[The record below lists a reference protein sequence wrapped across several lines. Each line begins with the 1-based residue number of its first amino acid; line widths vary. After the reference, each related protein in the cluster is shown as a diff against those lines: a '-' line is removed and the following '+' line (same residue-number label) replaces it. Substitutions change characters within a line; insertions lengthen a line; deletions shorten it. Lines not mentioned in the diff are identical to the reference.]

1 MIISEL
7 AINSELALASYANLK
22 LGDNVESD
30 FRSNNSGVF
39 SSLAA
44 SLADRYRVIAILD
57 DTASGAYAA
66 VFEDKLTGER
76 TLAIRGTTDINDI
89 VADTYLLTGTP
100 ASLNPQYAALAARV
114 MQWQAEGI
122 VGASTTVVGHSLGG
136 YLATAL
142 KSSADF
148 TLGLAYTFNAPG
160 LGSAAGTLGEFFQGA
175 FNIGVLSSAVYDVRG
190 SAGLSLIAGLG
201 QHWGAAVP
209 VEIEAAAGA
218 GLGNHLIDKLTSSLA
233 VMRMWSALD
242 PTLTV
247 DRANQLIAAA
257 SDTSA
262 SSLEKSVEA
271 TLRLLN
277 GPNLAATIATGD
289 VDALY
294 ANLIALT
301 AQNANGTY
309 TNPAF
314 STLAGQVRI
323 ELSSAELANSAR
335 GDFSSLVSLI
345 GLSPLVLS
353 GADAAGQAA
362 LDGVLQG
369 AWGDEFAQWQAD
381 REAVAAGLAASHHT
395 DAWLSDR
402 ALLLQTVL
410 GFNVSGEVSLAG
422 LPTDRVMEFQWRDAD
437 NAARTLL
444 AGGLIDEALVYFD
457 RLPVQRLAFGG
468 DAAEVLTGTDNE
480 LGDHLYAGGGND
492 TVQGLLGSDWLEGNA
507 GDDRLDGGLGYDW
520 LDGGAG
526 ADTLEGGEG
535 LYYDTLEGGAGDD
548 LYLVGANA
556 GIDNI
561 TSSEAGDRLEL
572 NGRRIDG
579 SGTLIAITDAV
590 TIWQDR
596 SEPGEAITY
605 SLNAATHEL
614 SIRGANST
622 VVVKDFEASDLGISV
637 PGDAAGAA
645 AGTTVFADL
654 SSGDYSGGWRD
665 GGFDAPAGSAEHLIN
680 FNQAQ
685 PLAVPA
691 FFTIDTRGGDD
702 WIEGGAGISGVPLHI
717 TAGSGND
724 RIYAGLTQTLTQA
737 LATQDT
743 VAASGRSDLLLDGGA
758 GDDSVFGGAS
768 DDALFGGDG
777 DDTLVGGA
785 GRDVIFS
792 DGDSGQKL
800 AGWREGLT
808 NQRWVAGDNT
818 SGATLY
824 FNGAARFGR
833 IAYFSTGSAIEVTS
847 ETQFYN
853 LKFGPDSI
861 DFTPLSALQGVR
873 LAPADYLP
881 GWTVRN
887 DGRFDGSDSQLG
899 SHDPQPG
906 LYFNTNRYSGR
917 DVVFAGAGN
926 DLVNAGGG
934 DDYVDAGSGNDVVRG
949 YQGDDQII
957 GGTGNDNL
965 LGDSYSVD
973 SRPADVYLGAEY
985 RTFVLDPARPGQAHG
1000 NDFID
1005 GGDGNDTLEGNGG
1018 ADVLWGGRGNDLIF
1032 GDESRLPGAGMS
1044 SGDCIGNDV
1053 IDGGEGNDTALGG
1066 GGDDFISAG
1075 LGADTLFA
1083 DNAFSDN
1090 LPYAG
1095 RSTAAGHDTLDG
1107 GAGNDSIFGEGGN
1120 DVLLGGD
1127 GNDQL
1132 EGDGATTLL
1141 RSALHGNDDIDGGAG
1156 NDSLW
1161 GGGGADV
1168 LRGGDGNDWLAGE
1181 DQRTTSASTT
1191 LFGHDIL
1198 WGGAGGDTLL
1208 GGTGDDQLSGGAD
1221 ADMLYGGYGADT
1233 YLYNLGDGFDTIV
1246 DLGGYNDGAD
1256 ELRLGAGISADN
1268 LSLLRT
1274 GSDLVFTFDHAGDQL
1289 TLKNWVL
1296 GPSSGYQIEMIRFA
1310 DGTVWSEAET
1320 SDAAQQ
1326 TRGTAGN
1333 DVLRGSDL
1341 YRDRVRGLGG
1351 NDTLSGSGYGDTL
1364 DGGDGDDL
1372 LDAGGNGSLNREITY
1387 IGGKGNDT
1395 LIGSE
1400 YGDVYI
1406 FNLGDGVDTLIDHA
1420 DYASDGED
1428 ELRFGAGIVSG
1439 DMTLSRL
1446 GDDMVFKHANG
1457 SDQITVV
1464 NWFADPYRRDQID
1477 RIVFEDVTWSADDAS
1492 LSGQPPVVGTPGDDR
1507 LIGTTTPERIIG
1519 GAGNDT
1525 LTAEGGHDQLEGGDG
1540 DDVLN
1545 TARMDSYLTYY
1556 SGVTFIGGRGNDT
1569 IEGSDFDDLY
1579 IFNLGDGADIVIDDS
1594 IGPDANVLRFGA
1606 DVGAGDITPVRSGL
1620 DVVFQHAN
1628 GTDRVTVKNWF
1639 TGKMNLRSLEPIDYY
1654 NLGAVQFSDGTNWT
1668 ANEVTER
1675 LRYPSATGTS
1685 GADFLLGTEA
1695 SDTLLGLA
1703 GDDLLMARRSGDRLE
1718 GGTGNDILMAM
1729 ADSAA
1734 VTFVGGAGNDTVTGS
1749 QGHDLYLFNLG
1760 DGADTVT
1767 VTNRGSGPVG
1777 SILRFGAGI
1786 APRDM
1791 TTLRAG
1797 NDLVLRHRNGA
1808 DQVTI
1813 KSWFAD
1819 AASSYQT
1826 EFVEFANGTRWSA
1839 DFLTQRLLR
1848 LSGTAGADALVG
1860 TAFVDTLLGL
1870 AGDDTLTAVGHND
1883 VLDGGAGNDALITLV
1898 TDYKFS
1904 NGYIT
1909 FTGGRGNDTF
1919 FSWQSLNDLY
1929 HFKLGDGADTI
1940 TDFDEAAS
1948 YNAADELRFGTG
1960 IVAADISALRAGN
1973 DMVLRHTNRTD
1984 QITITDWFTD
1994 VTMQIEQVSFI
2005 DGTVWLADQI
2015 SQRALATGTP
2025 GDDLLTGTE
2034 LADLIEGLAGNDTL
2048 DGGAGND
2055 TLIGGTGDDTYVV
2068 DSAFDV
2074 LTEKASQGT
2083 DTVQSSLSW
2092 TLGANLENLTLTGTE
2107 ASSGTGNTLA
2117 NALRGN
2123 AQANLLS
2130 GLGGNDTLY
2139 GGVGADTLLGGA
2151 GDDSY
2156 IGGLGADTLNDTS
2169 TTANDV
2175 YVWGRDQG
2183 ADTLSDA
2190 GGIDRLDVLPG
2201 VTEDQLWL
2209 RRVGKNLELSVIGT
2223 ADSLTINGWYASPGK
2238 QIESF
2243 HLSDGQALQAGR
2255 VQQLVDAM
2263 AAFAPPSAGQTSLP
2277 QPYQTALQPMIAP
2290 NWV

>member
-76 TLAIRGTTDINDI
+76 TLAIRGTTDVNDI

-201 QHWGAAVP
+201 QHWGTAVP

-262 SSLEKSVEA
+262 SSLEKSVDA

-277 GPNLAATIATGD
+277 GPSVAATIATGD

-294 ANLIALT
+294 ANLLALT
-301 AQNANGTY
+301 AQDAQGAY
-309 TNPAF
+309 THPAF
-314 STLAGQVRI
+314 STLAGHLRI
-323 ELSSAELANSAR
+323 ELSSAALANSAR

-362 LDGVLQG
+362 LDAVLQG

-395 DAWLSDR
+395 DSWLSDR

-422 LPTDRVMEFQWRDAD
+422 LPTDRVLEFQWRDAD

-457 RLPVQRLAFGG
+457 LLPAQRVAFGG

-492 TVQGLLGSDWLEGNA
+492 TVQGLLGNDWLEGNT
-507 GDDRLDGGLGYDW
+507 GDDRLDGGAGYDW

-535 LYYDTLEGGAGDD
+535 LYYDTLEGGSGDD

-579 SGTLIAITDAV
+579 SGTLIAITGAV

-596 SEPGEAITY
+596 SQSGDSITY

-637 PGDAAGAA
+637 PGDDAGAA

-702 WIEGGAGISGVPLHI
+702 WIEGGTGISGVPLHI

-724 RIYAGLTQTLTQA
+724 RVYAGLTQTLTQA

-743 VAASGRSDLLLDGGA
+743 MAASGRSDLLLDGGA

-768 DDALFGGDG
+768 DDALFGGNG

-792 DGDSGQKL
+792 DGDSGQRL
-800 AGWREGLT
+800 AGWTEGIT

-818 SGATLY
+818 AGATLY
-824 FNGAARFGR
+824 FNGYARFGR
-833 IAYFSTGSAIEVTS
+833 IAYFSPGSAIEVTS

-881 GWTVRN
+881 GWTVRA

-899 SHDPQPG
+899 THDPQPG

-949 YQGDDQII
+949 YQGDDEII

-973 SRPADVYLGAEY
+973 SRPADVYLCAEF
-985 RTFVLDPARPGQAHG
+985 RTFVLDPAKPGQAHG

-1005 GGDGNDTLEGNGG
+1005 GGDGNDTLEGSGG
-1018 ADVLWGGRGNDLIF
+1018 ADVLWGGRGNDLVF
-1032 GDESRLPGAGMS
+1032 GDESRLPGEGLS
-1044 SGDCIGNDV
+1044 GGDCIGNDV

-1075 LGADTLFA
+1075 LGADTLYA
-1083 DNAFSDN
+1083 DNAFSDK
-1090 LPYAG
+1090 LPFAG

-1141 RSALHGNDDIDGGAG
+1141 RAALHGNDDIDGGAG

-1191 LFGHDIL
+1191 LFGHDSL
-1198 WGGAGGDTLL
+1198 WGGAGADTLL

-1221 ADMLYGGYGADT
+1221 ADMLYGGFGADT
-1233 YLYNLGDGFDTIV
+1233 YIYNLGDGFDTIV

-1256 ELRLGAGISADN
+1256 ELRLGAGISADS

-1274 GSDLVFTFDHAGDQL
+1274 GSDLVFTFGHAGDQL

-1296 GPSSGYQIEMIRFA
+1296 GPTSAYQIEVIRFA
-1310 DGTVWSEAET
+1310 DGTVWTESET
-1320 SDAAQQ
+1320 SDQAQQ

-1351 NDTLSGSGYGDTL
+1351 NDTLSGSGFGDTL
-1364 DGGDGDDL
+1364 DGGEGDDL
-1372 LDAGGNGSLNREITY
+1372 LDAGGNGRFNSHITY

-1420 DYASDGED
+1420 VSGSDGED
-1428 ELRFGAGIVSG
+1428 ELRFGEGIVSS

-1446 GDDMVFKHANG
+1446 GDDMIFRHANG

-1464 NWFADPYRRDQID
+1464 NWFFNPDKGDQID
-1477 RIVFEDVTWSADDAS
+1477 QIVFEDITWSADEAS
-1492 LSGQPPVVGTPGDDR
+1492 LRGQPPIVGTPGDDR
-1507 LIGTTTPERIIG
+1507 LIGTWTPERIIG

-1525 LTAEGGHDQLEGGDG
+1525 LTGEGVHDQLEGGDG

-1545 TARMDSYLTYY
+1545 APSSNSTAPYY
-1556 SGVTFIGGRGNDT
+1556 SGLTFIGGRGNDT
-1569 IEGSDFDDLY
+1569 IAGSVHDDVY
-1579 IFNLGDGADIVIDDS
+1579 VFNFGDGADTINEMPSSSFSGDE
-1594 IGPDANVLRFGA
+1594 LRFGTGMA
-1606 DVGAGDITPVRSGL
+1606 EADITPIRSGW
-1620 DVVFQHAN
+1620 DVVFKHTN
-1628 GTDRVTVKNWF
+1628 GVDQVTVKGWF
-1639 TGKMNLRSLEPIDYY
+1639 DRDLSTYQVTTVSFNGGI
-1654 NLGAVQFSDGTNWT
+1654 QWT
-1668 ANEVTER
+1668 AAEITEG
-1675 LRYPSATGTS
+1675 LLWKSSTGTS
-1685 GADFLLGTEA
+1685 SEDLLIGTEA
-1695 SDTLLGLA
+1695 AETLLGLA
-1703 GDDLLMARRSGDRLE
+1703 GDDLLMAGGPGDRLE
-1718 GGTGNDILMAM
+1718 GGTGNDNLMGM
-1729 ADSAA
+1729 FGSSA

-1749 QGHDLYLFNLG
+1749 YGYDLYLFNLG

-1767 VTNRGSGPVG
+1767 ATNGGNDMTG
-1777 SILRFGAGI
+1777 GELAGGILRFGAGI
-1786 APRDM
+1786 APRDI
-1791 TTLRAG
+1791 TTRRDG
-1797 NDLVLRHRNGA
+1797 NDLVLRHLNGA
-1808 DQVTI
+1808 DQVTL
-1813 KSWFAD
+1813 KSWFAS
-1819 AASSYQT
+1819 ATRSHQT
-1826 EFVEFANGTRWSA
+1826 DYVEFANGTRWSS

-1848 LSGTAGADALVG
+1848 LSGTAGADVLVG

-1870 AGDDTLTAVGHND
+1870 AGDDTLTAVGSDD
-1883 VLDGGAGNDALITLV
+1883 VLDGGAGNDTLTTQV

-1904 NGYIT
+1904 NRQIT

-1919 FSWQSLNDLY
+1919 FSWQSLRDVY

-1940 TDFDEAAS
+1940 TDFDEGPY
-1948 YNAADELRFGTG
+1948 YNAVDELRLGTG
-1960 IVAADISALRAGN
+1960 IAAADISTLRAGN
-1973 DMVLRHTNRTD
+1973 DLILRHSNRTD
-1984 QITITDWFTD
+1984 QITVTGWFTG

-2034 LADLIEGLAGNDTL
+2034 LANLIEGLAGNDTL

-2055 TLIGGTGDDTYVV
+2055 TLIGGTGDDTYVA
-2068 DSAFDV
+2068 DSALDV
-2074 LTEKASQGT
+2074 LNEKASQGT

-2092 TLGANLENLTLTGTE
+2092 TLGANIENLTLTGTE

-2139 GGVGADTLLGGA
+2139 GGAGADTLLGGA

-2169 TTANDV
+2169 TTTNDV

-2277 QPYQTALQPMIAP
+2277 QPYQTALQPVIAP

>member
-1 MIISEL
+1 MTSPTTICTQAEL
-7 AINSELALASYANLK
+7 AFAVYAALQLGENSSQIIRTADENMRPALAGAI
-22 LGDNVESD
+22 
-30 FRSNNSGVF
+30 
-39 SSLAA
+39 
-44 SLADRYRVIAILD
+44 ADRYRVIAILD

-66 VFEDKLTGER
+66 VFEDKLTGAR

-114 MQWQAEGI
+114 GQWQTEGV

-175 FNIGVLSSAVYDVRG
+175 FNIGVLSSAVYDIRG
-190 SAGLSLIAGLG
+190 STGLSLIAGLG
-201 QHWGAAVP
+201 QHWGTAVP

-218 GLGNHLIDKLTSSLA
+218 GLGNHLIDKLTSSLV

-277 GPNLAATIATGD
+277 GPNVAATIATGD

-294 ANLIALT
+294 ANLLALT
-301 AQNANGTY
+301 AQSENGAY
-309 TNPAF
+309 THPAF
-314 STLAGQVRI
+314 ATLTGQVRI
-323 ELSSAELANSAR
+323 ELSSAALANSAR
-335 GDFSSLVSLI
+335 DDFSSLVSLI
-345 GLSPLVLS
+345 GLSPLVLR

-362 LDGVLQG
+362 LDAVLQG

-410 GFNVSGEVSLAG
+410 GFNVSGEISLAG
-422 LPTDRVMEFQWRDAD
+422 LPTDRVLEFQWRDAG

-444 AGGLIDEALVYFD
+444 AGGLVDEALVYFNL
-457 RLPVQRLAFGG
+457 LPVQRLAFGG
-468 DAAEVLTGTDNE
+468 DAAEVLTGTDSE

-492 TVQGLLGSDWLEGNA
+492 TVRGLSGNDWLEGNA

-535 LYYDTLEGGAGDD
+535 LYYDALEGGSGDD

-556 GIDNI
+556 GFDSI
-561 TSSEAGDRLEL
+561 TSSQPGDRLEL

-579 SGTLIAITDAV
+579 SGTLIAVTGAV

-596 SEPGEAITY
+596 SQPGEAITY

-622 VVVKDFEASDLGISV
+622 VVVKDFEAADLGINV
-637 PGDAAGAA
+637 PGDDLGAA
-645 AGTTVFADL
+645 DGTTVFADL
-654 SSGDYSGGWRD
+654 GSGAYSGGWRD

-691 FFTIDTRGGDD
+691 FFSIDTRGGND

-724 RIYAGLTQTLTQA
+724 RVYAGLMQTLTQA
-737 LATQDT
+737 LAAQDT

-768 DDALFGGDG
+768 DDALFGGNG

-792 DGDSGQKL
+792 DGDSGQRL
-800 AGWREGLT
+800 AGWQEGIT
-808 NQRWVAGDNT
+808 NQRWVAGDNAAG
-818 SGATLY
+818 STLY
-824 FNGAARFGR
+824 FNGYARFGR

-853 LKFGPDSI
+853 LKFGLDSV
-861 DFTPLSALQGVR
+861 DFTTLSALQGVL
-873 LAPADYLP
+873 LAPEDYRP
-881 GWTVRN
+881 GWTVSSN
-887 DGRFDGSDSQLG
+887 GRFDGSDRQLG
-899 SHDPQPG
+899 AHDPQPG

-934 DDYVDAGSGNDVVRG
+934 DDYVDAGSGDDVVRG

-957 GGTGNDNL
+957 GGTGNDSL
-965 LGDSYSVD
+965 LGDSYSID
-973 SRPADVYLGAEY
+973 ARPADVYLSAEY
-985 RTFVLDPARPGQAHG
+985 RTFALDPARPGQAHG

-1018 ADVLWGGRGNDLIF
+1018 ADVLWGGRGNDLVF
-1032 GDESRLPGAGMS
+1032 GDESRLPSAGVS

-1066 GGDDFISAG
+1066 GGDDFINGG

-1095 RSTAAGHDTLDG
+1095 RSTAAGNDTLDG
-1107 GAGNDSIFGEGGN
+1107 GAGNDSIWGEGGD

-1132 EGDGATTLL
+1132 EGDGKTTQL

-1156 NDSLW
+1156 DDSLW

-1168 LRGGDGNDWLAGE
+1168 LRGGNGNDWLAGE
-1181 DQRTTSASTT
+1181 DQRTTSATTT
-1191 LFGHDIL
+1191 LTGNDSL
-1198 WGGAGGDTLL
+1198 WGGAGADTLL

-1221 ADMLYGGYGADT
+1221 ADMLYGGFGADT
-1233 YLYNLGDGFDTIV
+1233 YIYNPGDGFDTIV

-1274 GSDLVFTFDHAGDQL
+1274 GSDLVLTFGNQSDQL
-1289 TLKNWVL
+1289 TLKNWLL
-1296 GPSSGYQIEMIRFA
+1296 GASSGYQIEVIRFA
-1310 DGTVWSEAET
+1310 NGTFWSESET
-1320 SDAAQQ
+1320 SDQAQQ

-1372 LDAGGNGSLNREITY
+1372 LDAGGDGGINRQITY

-1420 DYASDGED
+1420 VSGSDGED
-1428 ELRFGAGIVSG
+1428 ELRFGAGIVSS

-1464 NWFADPYRRDQID
+1464 NWFFNSDRWNQID
-1477 RIVFEDVTWSADDAS
+1477 RIVFEDVTWSADEAS
-1492 LSGQPPVVGTPGDDR
+1492 LRGQPPIVGTPGDDH
-1507 LIGTTTPERIIG
+1507 LIGTWIPERIIG

-1545 TARMDSYLTYY
+1545 GSSSNFSASQY
-1556 SGVTFIGGRGNDT
+1556 SGLTFIGGRGNDT
-1569 IEGSDFDDLY
+1569 IVGSAHEDIY
-1579 IFNLGDGADIVIDDS
+1579 VFNLGDGADTINELPWWQLSGDE
-1594 IGPDANVLRFGA
+1594 LRFGTGVA
-1606 DVGAGDITPVRSGL
+1606 EADITPVRSGL
-1620 DVVFQHAN
+1620 DVVFKHAN
-1628 GTDRVTVKNWF
+1628 GVDKVTVKSWF
-1639 TGKMNLRSLEPIDYY
+1639 DRDLSTYQVTTVSFNGGI
-1654 NLGAVQFSDGTNWT
+1654 QWT
-1668 ANEVTER
+1668 AAEITER
-1675 LRYPSATGTS
+1675 LLWESSTGNS
-1685 GADFLLGTEA
+1685 GEDLIIGTEA
-1695 SDTLLGLA
+1695 AETLLGLA
-1703 GDDLLMARRSGDRLE
+1703 GDDLLMAGGSGDRLE
-1718 GGTGNDILMAM
+1718 GGAGNDILLGMAG
-1729 ADSAA
+1729 SAG
-1734 VTFVGGAGNDTVTGS
+1734 VTFVGGVGNDTITGS
-1749 QGHDLYLFNLG
+1749 YGYDLYLFNLG
-1760 DGADTVT
+1760 DGADTLKA
-1767 VTNRGSGPVG
+1767 TNGGNDMAG
-1777 SILRFGAGI
+1777 GELAGGILRFGAGI
-1786 APRDM
+1786 TPRDI
-1791 TTLRAG
+1791 TTRRDG
-1797 NDLVLRHRNGA
+1797 NDLVLRHLNGA
-1808 DQVTI
+1808 DQVTL

-1819 AASSYQT
+1819 ANRSYQT
-1826 EFVEFANGTRWSA
+1826 DYVEFVNGTRWSA
-1839 DFLTQRLLR
+1839 DFLTQRALR
-1848 LSGTAGADALVG
+1848 VTGTAGADALVG

-1870 AGDDTLTAVGHND
+1870 AGDDTLIAVGYDD
-1883 VLDGGAGNDALITLV
+1883 VLDGGAGNDTLTTLV

-1904 NGYIT
+1904 TGHVT
-1909 FTGGRGNDTF
+1909 FTGGRGNDTL
-1919 FSWQSLNDLY
+1919 FSWQSLNDVY
-1929 HFKLGDGADTI
+1929 HFKLGDGADTL
-1940 TDFDEAAS
+1940 TDFDEAFD

-1960 IVAADISALRAGN
+1960 IAAADISTLRAGN
-1973 DMVLRHTNRTD
+1973 DLILRHSNRTD
-1984 QITITDWFTD
+1984 QITVTGWFTD

-2034 LADLIEGLAGNDTL
+2034 LANLIEGLAGNDTL

-2055 TLIGGTGDDTYVV
+2055 TLIGGAGDDTYVV
-2068 DSAFDV
+2068 DSALDV

-2092 TLGANLENLTLTGTE
+2092 TLGANLENLTLTSTE
-2107 ASSGTGNTLA
+2107 ASSGTGNALA
-2117 NALRGN
+2117 NVLRGN

-2130 GLGGNDTLY
+2130 GLGGNDMLD

-2151 GDDSY
+2151 GNDSY

-2169 TTANDV
+2169 TITNDV

-2190 GGIDRLDVLPG
+2190 GGIDRLDVMPG

-2209 RRVGKNLELSVIGT
+2209 RRVGANLEMSVVGT

-2277 QPYQTALQPMIAP
+2277 QPYQTALQPVIAP

>member
-1 MIISEL
+1 MSFSQATAFNATFAVLQQSAPSIDGFSAVLLQNRRTGEKVL
-7 AINSELALASYANLK
+7 AIAGTDPGS
-22 LGDNVESD
+22 LGDLITD
-30 FRSNNSGVF
+30 FIDIGVLGTVGNMAQYRSLEAFHAQLVSTG
-39 SSLAA
+39 L
-44 SLADRYRVIAILD
+44 I
-57 DTASGAYAA
+57 GA
-66 VFEDKLTGER
+66 GEQ
-76 TLAIRGTTDINDI
+76 I
-89 VADTYLLTGTP
+89 VVT
-100 ASLNPQYAALAARV
+100 
-114 MQWQAEGI
+114 
-122 VGASTTVVGHSLGG
+122 GHSLGG
-136 YLATAL
+136 FLAQAFTARQPEAV
-142 KSSADF
+142 SA
-148 TLGLAYTFNAPG
+148 AYTYNAPG
-160 LGSAAGTLGEFFQGA
+160 FSVLDELPRFLGLVDTSAASKVTNIHATDGPSFVAGYGTLL
-175 FNIGVLSSAVYDVRG
+175 GVDVAVR
-190 SAGLSLIAGLG
+190 
-201 QHWGAAVP
+201 
-209 VEIEAAAGA
+209 IEADAVNP
-218 GLGNHLIDKLTSSLA
+218 LNNHLVGRLADALA
-233 VMRMWSALD
+233 VQDLLERLD
-242 PTLTV
+242 PGLTMST
-247 DRANQLIAAA
+247 ANALIQAA
-257 SDTSA
+257 SDRNDN
-262 SSLEKSVEA
+262 SLESLLDCVR
-271 TLRLLN
+271 RLL
-277 GPNLAATIATGD
+277 TGSTVTPTARAD
-289 VDALY
+289 QDALY
-294 ANLIALT
+294 ANLLALT
-301 AQNANGTY
+301 AQDAQGAY
-309 TNPAF
+309 THPAF
-314 STLAGQVRI
+314 ATLAGNVRI
-323 ELSSAELANSAR
+323 DLASAALAESAR
-335 GDFSSLVSLI
+335 NDFSSLVSLI

-353 GADAAGQAA
+353 GSDAAGQAA
-362 LDGVLQG
+362 LNSVLQG
-369 AWGDEFAQWQAD
+369 VWGDPFSQWQAD
-381 REAVAAGLAASHHT
+381 RDAVAAGLAPDHYT
-395 DAWLSDR
+395 DAWLNDR
-402 ALLLQTVL
+402 ALLQQTLL
-410 GFNVSGEVSLAG
+410 GFNTSGEVSIAG
-422 LPTDRVMEFQWRDAD
+422 LPTDRLLEFQWRDAD
-437 NAARTLL
+437 NAVHTLL
-444 AGGLIDEALVYFD
+444 ADGLIDEALVHRD
-457 RLPVQRLAFGG
+457 TLPLQLLAFGG
-468 DAAEVLTGTDNE
+468 DAAEVLTGTNNE

-492 TVQGLLGSDWLEGNA
+492 TVRGLSGNDWLEGNA
-507 GDDRLDGGLGYDW
+507 GGDWLDGGAGYDW

-535 LYYDTLEGGAGDD
+535 LYYDTLDGGSGDD

-556 GIDNI
+556 GFDSI
-561 TSSEAGDRLEL
+561 TSSQPGDRLEL
-572 NGRRIDG
+572 DGRLLDG
-579 SGTLIAITDAV
+579 SGTLIAITGGV
-590 TIWQDR
+590 TTWQDR
-596 SEPGEAITY
+596 STPGEAITY

-654 SSGDYSGGWRD
+654 SSGDHSGGWRD
-665 GGFDAPAGSAEHLIN
+665 GGFEAPPGSAEHLIN

-737 LATQDT
+737 LATLDT

-768 DDALFGGDG
+768 DDALFGSNG

-818 SGATLY
+818 LGATLY
-824 FNGAARFGR
+824 FNGYARFGR

-853 LKFGPDSI
+853 LKFGPDSV

-881 GWTVRN
+881 GWTVRA

-899 SHDPQPG
+899 THDPQPG

-973 SRPADVYLGAEY
+973 ARPADVYLGAEY
-985 RTFVLDPARPGQAHG
+985 RTFVLDPAKPGQAHG

-1032 GDESRLPGAGMS
+1032 GDESRLPGAGMT
-1044 SGDCIGNDV
+1044 GADCIGNDV
-1053 IDGGEGNDTALGG
+1053 IDAGEGNDTALGG

-1075 LGADTLFA
+1075 LGADTLYA

-1107 GAGNDSIFGEGGN
+1107 GAGDDSIWGEGGN

-1132 EGDGATTLL
+1132 EGDGKTTQL

-1168 LRGGDGNDWLAGE
+1168 LRGGNGNDWLAGE
-1181 DQRTTSASTT
+1181 DQRTTSATT
-1191 LFGHDIL
+1191 ILLGNDSL
-1198 WGGAGGDTLL
+1198 WGGAGADTLL

-1221 ADMLYGGYGADT
+1221 ADMLYGGFGADT
-1233 YLYNLGDGFDTIV
+1233 YIYNLGDGFDTIV

-1256 ELRLGAGISADN
+1256 ELRLGADISADN

-1274 GSDLVFTFDHAGDQL
+1274 GSDLVLTFGHAGDQL

-1296 GPSSGYQIEMIRFA
+1296 GPTSGYQIEMIRFA

-1364 DGGDGDDL
+1364 DGGDGDDQ
-1372 LDAGGNGSLNREITY
+1372 LDAIGSGGINRQITY

-1395 LIGSE
+1395 LIGST

-1406 FNLGDGVDTLIDHA
+1406 FNLGDGVDTIIDQA
-1420 DYASDGED
+1420 VSGSDGED
-1428 ELRFGAGIVSG
+1428 ELRFGAGIVSS

-1464 NWFADPYRRDQID
+1464 NWFFNSDRWNQID
-1477 RIVFEDVTWSADDAS
+1477 RIVFEDVTWSADEAS
-1492 LSGQPPVVGTPGDDR
+1492 LRGQPPIVGTPGDDH
-1507 LIGTTTPERIIG
+1507 LIGTWIPERIIG

-1545 TARMDSYLTYY
+1545 GSSSNFSASQY
-1556 SGVTFIGGRGNDT
+1556 SGLTFIGGRGNDT
-1569 IEGSDFDDLY
+1569 IDGSAHEDIY
-1579 IFNLGDGADIVIDDS
+1579 VFNLGDGADTINELPWWQLSGDE
-1594 IGPDANVLRFGA
+1594 LRFGTGVA
-1606 DVGAGDITPVRSGL
+1606 EADITPVRSGL
-1620 DVVFQHAN
+1620 DVVFKHAN
-1628 GTDRVTVKNWF
+1628 GVDKVTVKSWF
-1639 TGKMNLRSLEPIDYY
+1639 DRDLSTYQVTTVSFNGGI
-1654 NLGAVQFSDGTNWT
+1654 QWT
-1668 ANEVTER
+1668 AAEITER
-1675 LRYPSATGTS
+1675 LLWESSTGNS
-1685 GADFLLGTEA
+1685 GEDLIIGTEA
-1695 SDTLLGLA
+1695 AETLLGLA
-1703 GDDLLMARRSGDRLE
+1703 GDDLLMAGGSGDRLE
-1718 GGTGNDILMAM
+1718 GGAGNDILLGMAG
-1729 ADSAA
+1729 SASI
-1734 VTFVGGAGNDTVTGS
+1734 TFLGGAGNDTLIGS
-1749 QGHDLYLFNLG
+1749 QGGDLYLFNLG

-1777 SILRFGAGI
+1777 SILRLGPGI
-1786 APRDM
+1786 STRDI

-1797 NDLVLRHRNGA
+1797 NDLVLRHLNGA
-1808 DQVTI
+1808 DQVTLN
-1813 KSWFAD
+1813 SWFAD
-1819 AASSYQT
+1819 ANRSYQT
-1826 EFVEFANGTRWSA
+1826 DYVEFANGTRWSA

-1848 LSGTAGADALVG
+1848 LTGTAGADSLVG
-1860 TAFVDTLLGL
+1860 TMFVDTMLGL
-1870 AGDDTLTAVGHND
+1870 AGDDTLTAVGRDD
-1883 VLDGGAGNDALITLV
+1883 VLDGGAGNDTLTTLV

-1904 NGYIT
+1904 NRQIT

-1919 FSWQSLNDLY
+1919 FSWQSLDDVY

-1940 TDFDEAAS
+1940 TDFDEAFDYS
-1948 YNAADELRFGTG
+1948 AADELRFGTG
-1960 IVAADISALRAGN
+1960 IDAADISSLRAGN
-1973 DMVLRHTNRTD
+1973 DLILRHSNRTD
-1984 QITITDWFTD
+1984 QITVTGWFTD
-1994 VTMQIEQVSFI
+1994 ISWQLERVSFL

-2025 GDDLLTGTE
+2025 GNDLLTGTE
-2034 LADLIEGLAGNDTL
+2034 LANLIEGLAGNDTL

-2068 DSAFDV
+2068 DSALDV

-2083 DTVQSSLSW
+2083 DTVQSSLNW
-2092 TLGANLENLTLTGTE
+2092 TLGANIENLTLTGTE
-2107 ASSGTGNTLA
+2107 ASSGTGNALA
-2117 NALRGN
+2117 NVLRGN

-2130 GLGGNDTLY
+2130 ALSGNDTLY

-2169 TTANDV
+2169 TITNDV

-2190 GGIDRLDVLPG
+2190 GGIDRLDVMPG

-2209 RRVGKNLELSVIGT
+2209 RRVGANPEMSVIGT

-2243 HLSDGQALQAGR
+2243 HLSDGQAPQAGR

-2277 QPYQTALQPMIAP
+2277 QPYQTALQPVIAP

>member
-1 MIISEL
+1 MPSIQH
-7 AINSELALASYANLK
+7 
-22 LGDNVESD
+22 V
-30 FRSNNSGVF
+30 
-39 SSLAA
+39 SSFAQA
-44 SLADRYRVIAILD
+44 SL
-57 DTASGAYAA
+57 GAYAA
-66 VFEDKLTGER
+66 ELLAGVDNSLAYADPAVGMSRAQANAFDATFAVLQQSAPSIDGFSAVLLQNRTTGEKV
-76 TLAIRGTTDINDI
+76 LAIAGTDPGSLGDLITDFVDI
-89 VADTYLLTGTP
+89 GVLGTVGNM
-100 ASLNPQYAALAARV
+100 AQYRSLETFHAQLVSNGLIGAGEQ
-114 MQWQAEGI
+114 I
-122 VGASTTVVGHSLGG
+122 VVTGHSLGG
-136 YLATAL
+136 FLAQAFTARQPEAV
-142 KSSADF
+142 SA
-148 TLGLAYTFNAPG
+148 AYTYNAPG
-160 LGSAAGTLGEFFQGA
+160 FSVLDELPRFLGLVDTSAASKITNIHATDGPSFVAGYGTLL
-175 FNIGVLSSAVYDVRG
+175 GVDVAVRIEADAVNPLNNHLVGRL
-190 SAGLSLIAGLG
+190 ADALTVQDLLARLDPGLSLGTAN
-201 QHWGAAVP
+201 A
-209 VEIEAAAGA
+209 
-218 GLGNHLIDKLTSSLA
+218 LI
-233 VMRMWSALD
+233 
-242 PTLTV
+242 
-247 DRANQLIAAA
+247 QAA
-257 SDTSA
+257 SARNDE
-262 SSLEKSVEA
+262 SLECLLDCVR
-271 TLRLLN
+271 RLLI
-277 GPNLAATIATGD
+277 GPTVTPTARSD
-289 VDALY
+289 QDALY
-294 ANLIALT
+294 GNLLALT
-301 AQNANGTY
+301 AQNENGAY
-309 TNPAF
+309 THPAF
-314 STLAGQVRI
+314 STLAGNVRI
-323 ELSSAELANSAR
+323 ELSSAALANSAR
-335 GDFSSLVSLI
+335 NDFSSLVSLI

-362 LDGVLQG
+362 LDSVLQG
-369 AWGDEFAQWQAD
+369 AWGDPFLQWQAD
-381 REAVAAGLAASHHT
+381 RDAVAAGLAPDHYSN
-395 DAWLSDR
+395 AWLSDR
-402 ALLLQTVL
+402 ALLLQTL
-410 GFNVSGEVSLAG
+410 QDLNTSGQFSSDL
-422 LPTDRVMEFQWRDAD
+422 LPTDRVLEFKWRDAG
-437 NAARTLL
+437 NAAQSLL
-444 AGGLIDEALVYFD
+444 AGRLIDELMVY
-457 RLPVQRLAFGG
+457 REALPVQRLAFGG
-468 DAAEVLTGTDNE
+468 DAAEVLEGTDSQ
-480 LGDHLYAGGGND
+480 LGDHLYASGGND
-492 TVQGLLGSDWLEGNA
+492 TVQGLSGNDWLEGNVGDDQLDGGS
-507 GDDRLDGGLGYDW
+507 GDDRLF
-520 LDGGAG
+520 GGAG

-535 LYYDTLEGGAGDD
+535 LYNDTLDGGSGDD

-556 GIDNI
+556 GFDSIN
-561 TSSEAGDRLEL
+561 SSQPGDRLEL
-572 NGRRIDG
+572 NGRLLDG
-579 SGTLIAITDAV
+579 GGMLISITGAIT
-590 TIWQDR
+590 TWQDR
-596 SEPGEAITY
+596 STPGETINY
-605 SLNAATHEL
+605 SLNAGTHEL
-614 SIRGANST
+614 TIRGANST
-622 VVVKDFEASDLGISV
+622 VVVKAFEASDLGISV
-637 PGDAAGAA
+637 PVDAAGAA

-654 SSGDYSGGWRD
+654 ASGAYSGGWRD

-691 FFTIDTRGGDD
+691 FFNIDTRGGND

-737 LATQDT
+737 LATQDA

-768 DDALFGGDG
+768 DDALFGGNG

-800 AGWREGLT
+800 ADWRAGVT

-818 SGATLY
+818 ASSTLY

-833 IAYFSTGSAIEVTS
+833 IDYGSGNNGSAVRG

-853 LKFGPDSI
+853 LYFGLDSV
-861 DFTPLSALQGVR
+861 DFTTLSALQGVL
-873 LAPADYLP
+873 LAPEDYLP
-881 GWTVRN
+881 GWTVSSN
-887 DGRFDGSDSQLG
+887 GRFDGSDSQLG

-934 DDYVDAGSGNDVVRG
+934 DDYIDAGSGNDVARG
-949 YQGDDQII
+949 YQGDDNII

-973 SRPADVYLGAEY
+973 SRPADVYLGAEF
-985 RTFVLDPARPGQAHG
+985 RTFVLDPAKPGQAHG

-1032 GDESRLPGAGMS
+1032 GDESRLPGEGLPG
-1044 SGDCIGNDV
+1044 GDCIGNDV
-1053 IDGGEGNDTALGG
+1053 IDAGEGNDTALGG

-1107 GAGNDSIFGEGGN
+1107 GAGNDSIWGEGGN

-1132 EGDGATTLL
+1132 EGDGATALL

-1168 LRGGDGNDWLAGE
+1168 LRGSDGNDWLAGE
-1181 DQRTTSASTT
+1181 DQRTTSATTT
-1191 LFGHDIL
+1191 LTGDDSL
-1198 WGGAGGDTLL
+1198 WGGAGADTLI
-1208 GGTGDDQLSGGAD
+1208 GGTGNDQLSGGAD
-1221 ADMLYGGYGADT
+1221 VDMLHGGFGADT
-1233 YLYNLGDGFDTIV
+1233 YIYNLGDGFDTIV
-1246 DLGGYNDGAD
+1246 DLGGSTDGAD
-1256 ELRLGAGISADN
+1256 ELRLGAGISAN
-1268 LSLLRT
+1268 SLSLLRT
-1274 GSDLVFTFDHAGDQL
+1274 GSDLVFTFGNQSDQL
-1289 TLKNWVL
+1289 TLKNWLL
-1296 GPSSGYQIEMIRFA
+1296 GASSGYQIEVVRFA
-1310 DGTVWSEAET
+1310 DDTLWSASET
-1320 SDAAQQ
+1320 SDQAQQ
-1326 TRGTAGN
+1326 TRGTADN
-1333 DVLRGSDL
+1333 DVLRGSDR
-1341 YRDRVRGLGG
+1341 YPDRVLGLGG
-1351 NDTLSGSGYGDTL
+1351 NDTLSGSGFRDTL
-1364 DGGDGDDL
+1364 DGGEGDDL
-1372 LDAGGNGSLNREITY
+1372 LDAGGNGRFNSHITY

-1406 FNLGDGVDTLIDHA
+1406 FNPGDGIDTLIDNGMSG
-1420 DYASDGED
+1420 DSGED
-1428 ELRFGAGIVSG
+1428 ELRFGAGIVSS
-1439 DMTLSRL
+1439 DMTLNRL
-1446 GDDMVFKHANG
+1446 GDDMVFKHVNG

-1477 RIVFEDVTWSADDAS
+1477 RIVFDDVIWSADDAS
-1492 LSGQPPVVGTPGDDR
+1492 LRGQPPVVGTPGDDR

-1545 TARMDSYLTYY
+1545 APSSNSTAPFFSGLT
-1556 SGVTFIGGRGNDT
+1556 FMGGRGNDT
-1569 IEGSDFDDLY
+1569 IDGSGFDDLY
-1579 IFNLGDGADIVIDDS
+1579 IFNLGDGADTITEMPSWSFSGDE
-1594 IGPDANVLRFGA
+1594 LRFGTGVAEA
-1606 DVGAGDITPVRSGL
+1606 DLTPIRSGL
-1620 DVVFQHAN
+1620 DVVFKHGN
-1628 GTDRVTVKNWF
+1628 GVDQVTVKGWF
-1639 TGKMNLRSLEPIDYY
+1639 DRDLSTYQVTTVSFNGGI
-1654 NLGAVQFSDGTNWT
+1654 QWT
-1668 ANEVTER
+1668 AAEITEG
-1675 LRYPSATGTS
+1675 LRWKSATGTS
-1685 GADFLLGTEA
+1685 GEDLIIGTEA
-1695 SDTLLGLA
+1695 AETLLGLA
-1703 GDDLLMARRSGDRLE
+1703 GDDLLMAGGPGDRLE
-1718 GGTGNDILMAM
+1718 GGAGDDILMAM
-1729 ADSAA
+1729 ADSNA

-1749 QGHDLYLFNLG
+1749 QGGDLYLFNLG

-1786 APRDM
+1786 APRDI
-1791 TTLRAG
+1791 TTRRDG
-1797 NDLVLRHRNGA
+1797 NDLVLRHLNGA
-1808 DQVTI
+1808 DQVTF
-1813 KSWFAD
+1813 KSWFAN
-1819 AASSYQT
+1819 ANRGYQT
-1826 EFVEFANGTRWSA
+1826 DFVEFANGTRWSA

-1848 LSGTAGADALVG
+1848 VSGTAGADALVG

-1870 AGDDTLTAVGHND
+1870 AGDDTLTAVGQND
-1883 VLDGGAGNDALITLV
+1883 VLDGGAGNDTLTMLV

-1904 NGYIT
+1904 NREIT

-1919 FSWQSLNDLY
+1919 FSWQSLDDLY

-1940 TDFDEAAS
+1940 TDFDEAPY

-1960 IVAADISALRAGN
+1960 IAAADISTLRAGN
-1973 DMVLRHTNRTD
+1973 DLILRHSNRSD
-1984 QITITDWFTD
+1984 QITVTGWFTD

-2005 DGTVWLADQI
+2005 DGTLWLADQI

-2034 LADLIEGLAGNDTL
+2034 LANLIEGLAGNDTL

-2068 DSAFDV
+2068 DSALDV
-2074 LTEKASQGT
+2074 VTEKASQGT

-2130 GLGGNDTLY
+2130 GLGGNDTLD

-2151 GDDSY
+2151 GDDRY
-2156 IGGLGADTLNDTS
+2156 VGGLGADTLNDTS
-2169 TTANDV
+2169 TTTNDI
-2175 YVWGRDQG
+2175 YAWGRDQG

-2223 ADSLTINGWYASPGK
+2223 ADSLTINGWYASPSK

-2277 QPYQTALQPMIAP
+2277 QPYQTALQPVIAP
-2290 NWV
+2290 NWT

>member
-1 MIISEL
+1 MISPTTICTQAEL
-7 AINSELALASYANLK
+7 AFAVYATLQLGENSSEIIQTADKDMVPALAGAI
-22 LGDNVESD
+22 
-30 FRSNNSGVF
+30 
-39 SSLAA
+39 
-44 SLADRYRVIAILD
+44 ADRYRVIAILD

-66 VFEDKLTGER
+66 VFEDKLTGVR
-76 TLAIRGTTDINDI
+76 TLAIRGTTDVSDI
-89 VADTYLLTGTP
+89 VADFYLLRGTP
-100 ASLNPQYAALAARV
+100 ASLNPQYAVLSARV
-114 MQWQAEGI
+114 MQWQTEGI
-122 VGASTTVVGHSLGG
+122 VGPNTAVVGHSLGG

-148 TLGLAYTFNAPG
+148 TLGLVYTFNAPG

-175 FNIGVLSSAVYDVRG
+175 FNIGVLSSAVYDVRA

-201 QHWGAAVP
+201 QHWGTAVP

-233 VMRMWSALD
+233 VMRMWSVLD

-247 DRANQLIAAA
+247 DRANQLIAAT
-257 SDTSA
+257 SDTSE

-277 GPNLAATIATGD
+277 GPNVAASIATGD
-289 VDALY
+289 QDALY
-294 ANLIALT
+294 ANLLALT
-301 AQNANGTY
+301 AQDAQGAY
-309 TNPAF
+309 THPAF
-314 STLAGQVRI
+314 ATLAGQVRI
-323 ELSSAELANSAR
+323 ELSSAALGNSAR
-335 GDFSSLVSLI
+335 GDFGSLVSLI

-362 LDGVLQG
+362 LDAVLQG
-369 AWGDEFAQWQAD
+369 AWGGEFAQWQAD

-535 LYYDTLEGGAGDD
+535 LYYDTLEGGSGDD

-579 SGTLIAITDAV
+579 SGTLIAITGAV

-622 VVVKDFEASDLGISV
+622 VVVRDFEASDLGISV

-691 FFTIDTRGGDD
+691 FYKIDTRGGDD

-717 TAGSGND
+717 TSGSGND

-737 LATQDT
+737 LSTQDT

-777 DDTLVGGA
+777 NDTLVGGA

-800 AGWREGLT
+800 ADWRAGVT
-808 NQRWVAGDNT
+808 NQRWVAGDNAAG
-818 SGATLY
+818 STLY
-824 FNGAARFGR
+824 FNGYVRFGR
-833 IAYFSTGSAIEVTS
+833 IDYGSGDSGSVVRTEV
-847 ETQFYN
+847 QYYN
-853 LKFGPDSI
+853 LYFGLDSV
-861 DFTPLSALQGVR
+861 DFTALSSLQGVR

-881 GWTVRN
+881 GWTVSSN
-887 DGRFDGSDSQLG
+887 GRFDGSDSQLG
-899 SHDPQPG
+899 THDPQPG

-934 DDYVDAGSGNDVVRG
+934 DDYIDAGSGNDVVRG
-949 YQGDDQII
+949 YQGDDDII

-985 RTFVLDPARPGQAHG
+985 RTFVLDPAKPGQAHG

-1032 GDESRLPGAGMS
+1032 GDESRLPGEGMS
-1044 SGDCIGNDV
+1044 GGDCIGNDV

-1075 LGADTLFA
+1075 LGADTLYA
-1083 DNAFSDN
+1083 DNAFSDK
-1090 LPYAG
+1090 LPFAG

-1191 LFGHDIL
+1191 LTGNDSL
-1198 WGGAGGDTLL
+1198 WGGAGADTLI

-1221 ADMLYGGYGADT
+1221 ADMLYGGYGADI
-1233 YLYNLGDGFDTIV
+1233 YFYNLGDGFDTIV
-1246 DLGGYNDGAD
+1246 DLGGYTDGAD

-1268 LSLLRT
+1268 LSLLRS
-1274 GSDLVFTFDHAGDQL
+1274 GSDLIFKFGNQTDQL
-1289 TLKNWVL
+1289 TLKNWLL
-1296 GPSSGYQIEMIRFA
+1296 GPSSGYQIEVVRFA
-1310 DGTVWSEAET
+1310 DGSVWSAGET
-1320 SDAAQQ
+1320 SDRAQQ

-1341 YRDRVRGLGG
+1341 YRDRVLGLGG
-1351 NDTLSGSGYGDTL
+1351 NDTLSGSGFGDTL

-1372 LDAGGNGSLNREITY
+1372 LDTGGNGSLNVQITY

-1395 LIGSE
+1395 LIGSN

-1406 FNLGDGVDTLIDHA
+1406 FNLGDGVDTITDHPSSG
-1420 DYASDGED
+1420 SDGED
-1428 ELRFGAGIVSG
+1428 ELRFGAGIVSS

-1464 NWFADPYRRDQID
+1464 NWFFNPDRWDQID
-1477 RIVFEDVTWSADDAS
+1477 RIVFADVTWSADDAS
-1492 LSGQPPVVGTPGDDR
+1492 LRGQPPIVGTPGDDR

-1545 TARMDSYLTYY
+1545 TTRMVSYLGYY

-1569 IEGSDFDDLY
+1569 IDGSVFDDVY
-1579 IFNLGDGADIVIDDS
+1579 IFNLGDGADTINEMPSWQFSGDE
-1594 IGPDANVLRFGA
+1594 LRFGNGVA
-1606 DVGAGDITPVRSGL
+1606 EADITPIRSGL
-1620 DVVFQHAN
+1620 DVVFKHAN
-1628 GTDRVTVKNWF
+1628 GVDKVTVKGWF
-1639 TGKMNLRSLEPIDYY
+1639 DRDPSIYQVTTVSFNGGI
-1654 NLGAVQFSDGTNWT
+1654 QWT
-1668 ANEVTER
+1668 ASEITEG
-1675 LRYPSATGTS
+1675 LRWKSSTGNS
-1685 GADFLLGTEA
+1685 DENLIIGTEA
-1695 SDTLLGLA
+1695 AETLLGLA
-1703 GDDLLMARRSGDRLE
+1703 GDDLLMAGGSGDRLE
-1718 GGTGNDILMAM
+1718 GGTGNDILMGM
-1729 ADSAA
+1729 ADSTA

-1749 QGHDLYLFNLG
+1749 QFGDLFLFNLG
-1760 DGADTVT
+1760 DGADTMT
-1767 VTNRGSGPVG
+1767 LANPGSGPVG

-1819 AASSYQT
+1819 ATRSYQT
-1826 EFVEFANGTRWSA
+1826 EFVEFANGTRWSS

-1848 LSGTAGADALVG
+1848 LSGTAGADVLVG
-1860 TAFVDTLLGL
+1860 TAFVDTMLGL
-1870 AGDDTLTAVGHND
+1870 AGDDTLTAVGSDD
-1883 VLDGGAGNDALITLV
+1883 VLDGGAGNDTLTTLV

-1904 NGYIT
+1904 NRQIT

-1919 FSWQSLNDLY
+1919 FSWQSLDDVY
-1929 HFKLGDGADTI
+1929 HFKLGDGVDTI
-1940 TDFDEAAS
+1940 TDFDEAFN

-1960 IVAADISALRAGN
+1960 IAAADISALRAGN
-1973 DMVLRHTNRTD
+1973 DLILRHSNRTD
-1984 QITITDWFTD
+1984 QITVTGWFTD
-1994 VTMQIEQVSFI
+1994 ISWQLERVSFI
-2005 DGTVWLADQI
+2005 DGTVWLADEI
-2015 SQRALATGTP
+2015 SQRALAHGTP
-2025 GDDLLTGTE
+2025 GDDLLIGTDR
-2034 LADLIEGLAGNDTL
+2034 ADLIEGLAGNDTL

-2068 DSAFDV
+2068 DSALDV
-2074 LTEKASQGT
+2074 LTEKAGQGI

-2092 TLGANLENLTLTGTE
+2092 TLGANLENLTLTGTQ
-2107 ASSGTGNTLA
+2107 ASNGTGNALA

-2123 AQANLLS
+2123 AQANLLN
-2130 GLGGNDTLY
+2130 GLGGNDSLD
-2139 GGVGADTLLGGA
+2139 GGAGADTLVGGA

-2169 TTANDV
+2169 TTTNDV

-2223 ADSLTINGWYASPGK
+2223 ADSLTINGWYASLGK

-2243 HLSDGQALQAGR
+2243 HLSDGQALQAGQ

-2277 QPYQTALQPMIAP
+2277 QAYQTALQPVIAP
-2290 NWV
+2290 NWA